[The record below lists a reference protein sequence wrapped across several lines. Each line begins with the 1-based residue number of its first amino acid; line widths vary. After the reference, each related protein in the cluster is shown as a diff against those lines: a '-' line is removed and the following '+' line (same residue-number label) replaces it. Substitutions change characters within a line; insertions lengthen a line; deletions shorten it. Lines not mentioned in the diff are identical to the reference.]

1 MADRGSTGG
10 HAIILSTSTV
20 NSAAMLILQQ
30 VRAPAADADAD
41 AAPAD
46 GLLMAAAN
54 GIPLSGNAG
63 ASKPSRQAQAKVV
76 EALFSANTVD
86 ANKLKI
92 KLMERLGKQFGL
104 SVEEFDT
111 QALFAAAVRDA
122 VGQIKQQENGYLQLI
137 AIEKELG
144 LDKLGITLDE
154 LVNALIE
161 PETED
166 GRKLEAALRKQA
178 GDAEDG
184 NGTEAS
190 LRALLAL
197 MHHDGDG
204 VYQS

>member
-1 MADRGSTGG
+1 M
-10 HAIILSTSTV
+10 LSTSTV

-30 VRAPAADADAD
+30 IRAPGASADAGGL
-41 AAPAD
+41 AAN
-46 GLLMAAAN
+46 GLVAAAN
-54 GIPLSGNAG
+54 GVPLTGG
-63 ASKPSRQAQAKVV
+63 AASPSKPSRQAQAKVF

-104 SVEEFDT
+104 ALEDFDT
-111 QALFAAAVRDA
+111 QASFASAVRDA
-122 VGQIKQQENGYLQLI
+122 IGQIRQQENGYLQLA

-161 PETED
+161 PEGED

-178 GDAEDG
+178 GEEEGRNGEQDA
-184 NGTEAS
+184 
-190 LRALLAL
+190 LRALLGL
-197 MHHDGDG
+197 IQHDDEG
-204 VYQS
+204 VYQF

>member
-30 VRAPAADADAD
+30 VRVPAADADAG

-46 GLLMAAAN
+46 GLMAAAN

-111 QALFAAAVRDA
+111 QASFAAAVRDA